1 MPCFD
6 KIACF
11 LLLNEDAFSS
21 ISGNQID
28 CKEADNATD
37 ADVVTYDEYD
47 FDKDSETDVTALAH
61 YAKDIFEYLIACEVC
76 FDAIFII

>member
-1 MPCFD
+1 MIKEPLFVLSESTT
-6 KIACF
+6 IY
-11 LLLNEDAFSS
+11 S
-21 ISGNQID
+21 ITGNQIN